1 MFISLFSLNSNCN
14 VYLTI
19 FLNTEHW
26 ILRHFIHPIPGNMPT
41 SNMILSPQHSLTWD
55 CCCTEDAEVT
65 TDNDANDN
73 GDEFDYNYQAPEN
86 GKPELGV

>member
-1 MFISLFSLNSNCN
+1 
-14 VYLTI
+14 
-19 FLNTEHW
+19 
-26 ILRHFIHPIPGNMPT
+26 MPT

-65 TDNDANDN
+65 TDDDANDN

-86 GKPELGV
+86 GKPELEVWRGKKGIIILMELHKLIYNSYKSD

>member
-1 MFISLFSLNSNCN
+1 
-14 VYLTI
+14 
-19 FLNTEHW
+19 
-26 ILRHFIHPIPGNMPT
+26 MPT